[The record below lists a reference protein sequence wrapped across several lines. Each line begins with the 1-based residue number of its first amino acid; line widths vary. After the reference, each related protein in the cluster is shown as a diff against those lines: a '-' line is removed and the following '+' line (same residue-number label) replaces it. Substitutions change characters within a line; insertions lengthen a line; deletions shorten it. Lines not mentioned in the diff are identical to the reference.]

1 MAGISVLSA
10 LGYDYLLRS
19 KMEIP
24 DRKRLGIV
32 LLMLLVFLLLVF
44 GPILFSEK
52 LRTGYVKWFPLAWL
66 EISKIAPGLRI
77 EYIGFIVVLV
87 FSSILISVRPISEK
101 VQIRLF
107 PVWLLLAFL
116 PMMHFGWRFNP
127 MQKIPLFTPV
137 KLESLLESQNHL
149 FRVVRFMSHRNLGFF
164 PSNIPQTRGIFDVNG
179 ASAVALKNYQDLI
192 EVMDRE
198 AISKYKY
205 FWEFTTRLEA
215 PLKVMDYL
223 NVQFIFSNRNLPMP
237 IALKEDT
244 SRFFVY
250 ENNDFL
256 SRFFSVVNAEVVP
269 DQKAAVK
276 RFVKRNFDRSS
287 IVLLSKNDEQVL
299 SKLNQSQNLKPAKI
313 NVISYQPNRIELE
326 ASADSP
332 SILVS
337 SEVFYPGW
345 KTLMDGNK
353 SETLVVNGIFRGAFI
368 PPGKH
373 RISLIYS
380 PGSLKLGTL
389 ISLIVLI
396 ALISL
401 YARKGRT

>member
-1 MAGISVLSA
+1 
-10 LGYDYLLRS
+10 
-19 KMEIP
+19 
-24 DRKRLGIV
+24 
-32 LLMLLVFLLLVF
+32 
-44 GPILFSEK
+44 
-52 LRTGYVKWFPLAWL
+52 
-66 EISKIAPGLRI
+66 
-77 EYIGFIVVLV
+77 
-87 FSSILISVRPISEK
+87 
-101 VQIRLF
+101 
-107 PVWLLLAFL
+107 
-116 PMMHFGWRFNP
+116 
-127 MQKIPLFTPV
+127 
-137 KLESLLESQNHL
+137 
-149 FRVVRFMSHRNLGFF
+149 
-164 PSNIPQTRGIFDVNG
+164 
-179 ASAVALKNYQDLI
+179 
-192 EVMDRE
+192 
-198 AISKYKY
+198 
-205 FWEFTTRLEA
+205 
-215 PLKVMDYL
+215 
-223 NVQFIFSNRNLPMP
+223 
-237 IALKEDT
+237 
-244 SRFFVY
+244 
-250 ENNDFL
+250 
-256 SRFFSVVNAEVVP
+256 VNAEVVP

-299 SKLNQSQNLKPAKI
+299 SKLNQRQNLKPAKI
-313 NVISYQPNRIELE
+313 NVISYRPNRIELE